1 MSNAFLNITPEVVS
15 VVIETIQN
23 NYSMVMEYNEI
34 QRLPESNEL
43 ILLSKLPY
51 SPAYDIFNRI
61 VLQFF
66 VYNYGQYNFSC
77 NINNTSI
84 QLLYDIYIYI

>member
-34 QRLPESNEL
+34 QRF
-43 ILLSKLPY
+43 
-51 SPAYDIFNRI
+51 A
-61 VLQFF
+61 
-66 VYNYGQYNFSC
+66 
-77 NINNTSI
+77 
-84 QLLYDIYIYI
+84 